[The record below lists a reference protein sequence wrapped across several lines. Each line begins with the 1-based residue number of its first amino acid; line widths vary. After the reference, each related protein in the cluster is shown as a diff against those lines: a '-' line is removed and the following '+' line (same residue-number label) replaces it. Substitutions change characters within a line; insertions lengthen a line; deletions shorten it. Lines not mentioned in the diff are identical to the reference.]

1 MGNFREFWG
10 CYYIVDTIEISNIDC
25 IRTIVSVQY
34 TRHNKQISRFSCPL
48 DSPPTI
54 FRLTTYNIKIGIAR
68 ISNTQNIAVVFSG
81 TDYHDRTSYVNRNPV
96 SNIDDKDSV
105 DVALNWQPTFEFTTE
120 QKQILTLDYYHE
132 SRRSEK
138 RKDFMISSSAWQMR
152 GFSW

>member
-1 MGNFREFWG
+1 M
-10 CYYIVDTIEISNIDC
+10 
-25 IRTIVSVQY
+25 
-34 TRHNKQISRFSCPL
+34 
-48 DSPPTI
+48 
-54 FRLTTYNIKIGIAR
+54 
-68 ISNTQNIAVVFSG
+68 
-81 TDYHDRTSYVNRNPV
+81 

-105 DVALNWQPTFEFTTE
+105 DVVLNWQPTFEFTTE

>member
-1 MGNFREFWG
+1 M
-10 CYYIVDTIEISNIDC
+10 
-25 IRTIVSVQY
+25 
-34 TRHNKQISRFSCPL
+34 
-48 DSPPTI
+48 
-54 FRLTTYNIKIGIAR
+54 
-68 ISNTQNIAVVFSG
+68 
-81 TDYHDRTSYVNRNPV
+81 